1 MRFTLLFP
9 DIDECLMQKHDCDK
23 NAKCINTEPGFKCQ
37 CKPGFKE
44 YDNGRTCKG
53 NVIFSVT
60 DFVGFFS
67 SSHSVHFSN
76 VLESFCCFFIDLN
89 ECSNKFVCAKHAKC
103 TNLPGSY
110 KCECNPGYSG
120 DGKYCNGTMFV

>member
-1 MRFTLLFP
+1 MQNVLTLNQDLNVSVNLVLRNTIMEEHAKVTLFFVF
-9 DIDECLMQKHDCDK
+9 DV
-23 NAKCINTEPGFKCQ
+23 FV
-37 CKPGFKE
+37 F
-44 YDNGRTCKG
+44 
-53 NVIFSVT
+53 NVFAFNISVT

-67 SSHSVHFSN
+67 SSHSVHSSN
-76 VLESFCCFFIDLN
+76 VLKSFCCVLDLN
-89 ECSNKFVCAKHAKC
+89 ECSNKFICAKHAKC